1 MPLTHGTRFGPYQI
15 TGTLGHG
22 GMGEVYRALDTRLQ
36 RQVAIKVLPESLT
49 KDQDRLRRFEQ
60 EARSVAALNHPN
72 ILALY
77 DIGQQNG
84 APYLV
89 TELLEG
95 ESLRST
101 LGQGKLSERKRLDHA
116 VQIAQGLAAAH
127 EKAIVHRDLKPENL
141 FVTTS
146 GRVKILDFGLAKLA
160 EHDGHPGSAATLTR
174 LETSPGI
181 AVGTPAYMSPE
192 QLRGLPVD
200 HRSDIFSFGLVLCEM
215 FSGHHPFHRATSV
228 ETMNAILN
236 ADPFAEDQSERSLP
250 EGVRLI
256 ASHCLEKDPHHR
268 FQSAQDLAF
277 NLDALSGSSRNLTT
291 AGVPRSSWISRWWPR
306 VRVATEAMLL
316 LSLAAAVFLWQRPEV
331 RSAPVSA
338 AILPPPGEGF
348 WANLTQPAALSPDG
362 RFLAIVSM
370 QNGERQLWLRR
381 MDSPN
386 AQLITGTAGATH
398 PFWSP
403 DSRYV
408 GFFTGDRLKKLAASG
423 GTVSDVCP
431 VESFAFDGAWSS
443 SGVILFAFLET
454 PSDRCPKMEVFPRR
468 SRELR
473 FPRMR

>member
-1 MPLTHGTRFGPYQI
+1 
-15 TGTLGHG
+15 
-22 GMGEVYRALDTRLQ
+22 MGEVYRALDNRLQ
-36 RQVAIKVLPESLT
+36 RQVAIKVLPESLA
-49 KDQDRLRRFEQ
+49 KDQDRLGRFEQ
-60 EARSVAALNHPN
+60 EARSVAELNHPN

-77 DIGQQNG
+77 DIGQHNG

-101 LGQGKLSERKRLDHA
+101 LGQGKLTERKRLDHA

-127 EKAIVHRDLKPENL
+127 EKGIVHRDLKPENL

-160 EHDGHPGSAATLTR
+160 EHNGHPGSAATLTR

-192 QLRGLPVD
+192 QLRGLPAD

-236 ADPFAEDQSERSLP
+236 ADPFAEDQSEGNLP

-268 FQSAQDLAF
+268 FQSAQDLGF

-306 VRVATEAMLL
+306 MRVATEAMLL
-316 LSLAAAVFLWQRPEV
+316 LSIAAAVFLWQRPEV

-348 WANLTQPAALSPDG
+348 WANQTQPAALSPDG

-370 QNGERQLWLRR
+370 QNGERHLWLRR

-386 AQLITGTAGATH
+386 AQLITGTAGARKSLLVARQQVRRLFHGRSLEEAGCFRWHGQRCVPGRVVRFRRRLVIQRRDRVRDLWKCPQTGVRR
-398 PFWSP
+398 WRC
-403 DSRYV
+403 SR
-408 GFFTGDRLKKLAASG
+408 GDPG
-423 GTVSDVCP
+423 NC
-431 VESFAFDGAWSS
+431 
-443 SGVILFAFLET
+443 AFLECLE
-454 PSDRCPKMEVFPRR
+454 SLVAGVSSRR
-468 SRELR
+468 
-473 FPRMR
+473 